1 MSDDD
6 ESQARGAT
14 DPEAA
19 AAPAGSEG
27 DDDLFAGTLIDDAEA
42 AAPTVATSD
51 PAASAA
57 PDPEETV
64 EAAAARPPDPAD
76 DRERSK
82 YRHDLRTP
90 FNMIIGYSEMLL
102 EDAEDQEDD
111 FLLGKLEQLLG
122 DGRSLLALL
131 NKLVSPASAGANQ
144 ALVSREFLPSL
155 ARLVNQVERL
165 RGECSRAERD
175 DVLADVDRILK
186 SVRDLDELVA
196 AGYLDRAMGV
206 GEAPAAAPEPS
217 PAPTAD
223 AAAPDASDDADSDAD
238 DAAADDD
245 DPFADTFVEDGDA
258 GDGSGE
264 GDAYLDLDLGDEPES
279 APQAPIEVPEEDDE
293 DKPNSSIQRST
304 AAQYRHDLR
313 TPFNLIIGYSEM
325 LIEDAEVEGDEF
337 LLSHLHR
344 ILGDSQS
351 LLALVDEILDPSSRG
366 PSQER
371 LNRDLLFPLSHL
383 LSHVERLREQCEQ
396 GERDDVLPDIDRILK
411 AVRRLDQLVAT
422 GTINKAA
429 GAARTDPEYAAA
441 RTGTGAAAARSG
453 PGAVKT
459 PQLKKRSVVREKAET
474 GKILVVDDNESNRNM
489 LSRRLERQGH
499 TTRLAENGIKALE
512 KLRKEDFDLVLLD
525 VMMPEMD
532 GYEVL
537 ERLHNDDKLRGLPV
551 IMISALDQ
559 LDTVVRC
566 IELGAED
573 YLPKPFNPVVLRARI
588 GACLEK
594 KRLRDRE
601 RAYIKKLRIEQERSD
616 QLLLNILPRP
626 IANRLKEGQR
636 QIADYFPDVTVL
648 FCDLVGFTQISERLP
663 PAELVAMLNKIF
675 SMFDLLAEK
684 HGLEKIKTIG
694 DEYMI
699 AGGLP
704 MPRKDHAEAV
714 AEMALDM
721 LAVMDRFNAK
731 HNTNVRIRVGL
742 NCGPVTAGVI
752 GTKKFAY
759 DLWGDTVN
767 LASRMESHGIANAI
781 QVTEETY
788 RRLRHRYAFQR

>member
-1 MSDDD
+1 MRDDD
-6 ESQARGAT
+6 ET
-14 DPEAA
+14 PEGEDSS
-19 AAPAGSEG
+19 APEPEKAGEDAPPREEG
-27 DDDLFAGTLIDDAEA
+27 DSALVVAVVDAALAQPEDDLFA
-42 AAPTVATSD
+42 
-51 PAASAA
+51 
-57 PDPEETV
+57 
-64 EAAAARPPDPAD
+64 
-76 DRERSK
+76 
-82 YRHDLRTP
+82 
-90 FNMIIGYSEMLL
+90 
-102 EDAEDQEDD
+102 
-111 FLLGKLEQLLG
+111 
-122 DGRSLLALL
+122 
-131 NKLVSPASAGANQ
+131 
-144 ALVSREFLPSL
+144 
-155 ARLVNQVERL
+155 
-165 RGECSRAERD
+165 
-175 DVLADVDRILK
+175 
-186 SVRDLDELVA
+186 
-196 AGYLDRAMGV
+196 
-206 GEAPAAAPEPS
+206 
-217 PAPTAD
+217 
-223 AAAPDASDDADSDAD
+223 
-238 DAAADDD
+238 
-245 DPFADTFVEDGDA
+245 DTFDEG
-258 GDGSGE
+258 GSGE
-264 GDAYLDLDLGDEPES
+264 GETEIRGEEDGEYLDDALADDLNESQAPEPEIAEPPPPPVAEPS
-279 APQAPIEVPEEDDE
+279 APATATDA
-293 DKPNSSIQRST
+293 KTARSSASQF
-304 AAQYRHDLR
+304 RHDLR

-325 LIEDAEVEGDEF
+325 LIEDAEEEGDEF
-337 LLSHLHR
+337 LLANLHR
-344 ILGDSQS
+344 ILADAQA

-383 LSHVERLREQCEQ
+383 LNHVERLHQQCEQ
-396 GERDDVLPDIDRILK
+396 LDRTEILPDIDRILT

-422 GTINKAA
+422 GTINQAAVFARSDQEYKDAHTGA
-429 GAARTDPEYAAA
+429 GAAGNRPIIRRPALE
-441 RTGTGAAAARSG
+441 GKS
-453 PGAVKT
+453 
-459 PQLKKRSVVREKAET
+459 ET

-499 TTRLAENGIKALE
+499 TVQLADNGRRALE
-512 KLRKEDFDLVLLD
+512 MLRSGDFDLVLLD

-537 ERLHNDDKLRGLPV
+537 ERMHADDKLRGLPV

-601 RAYIKKLRIEQERSD
+601 RAYIKKLRHEQERSD

-636 QIADYFPDVTVL
+636 QIADFFPDVTVL
-648 FCDLVGFTQISERLP
+648 FCDLVGFTLISERLP
-663 PAELVAMLNKIF
+663 PADLVAMLNKIF

-694 DEYMI
+694 DEYM
-699 AGGLP
+699 AASGLP

-731 HNTNVRIRVGL
+731 HGTSIRIRVGL

-781 QVTEETY
+781 QVTEATY
-788 RRLRHRYAFQR
+788 KRLRHRYAFQRRGIIHVKGKGALCTYFLVGRRPAGVKAVVDSDENGAPAGA

>member
-1 MSDDD
+1 MRDDD
-6 ESQARGAT
+6 ESLTRNPT
-14 DPEAA
+14 DAESAEAA
-19 AAPAGSEG
+19 ATTEAPSDDTTVAAEGSNPAPPPAAPPQEDDD
-27 DDDLFAGTLIDDAEA
+27 DDDLFADTLIHDGDEVEV
-42 AAPTVATSD
+42 PAT
-51 PAASAA
+51 
-57 PDPEETV
+57 E
-64 EAAAARPPDPAD
+64 
-76 DRERSK
+76 
-82 YRHDLRTP
+82 L
-90 FNMIIGYSEMLL
+90 SED
-102 EDAEDQEDD
+102 EY
-111 FLLGKLEQLLG
+111 
-122 DGRSLLALL
+122 
-131 NKLVSPASAGANQ
+131 
-144 ALVSREFLPSL
+144 
-155 ARLVNQVERL
+155 
-165 RGECSRAERD
+165 
-175 DVLADVDRILK
+175 
-186 SVRDLDELVA
+186 LDEAFAEGL
-196 AGYLDRAMGV
+196 LDDGD
-206 GEAPAAAPEPS
+206 ESSAPATEPAPEPI
-217 PAPTAD
+217 APPQPMT
-223 AAAPDASDDADSDAD
+223 
-238 DAAADDD
+238 
-245 DPFADTFVEDGDA
+245 E
-258 GDGSGE
+258 E
-264 GDAYLDLDLGDEPES
+264 ES
-279 APQAPIEVPEEDDE
+279 
-293 DKPNSSIQRST
+293 SMQRST

-325 LIEDAEVEGDEF
+325 LIEDAEEDGDEF
-337 LLSHLHR
+337 LLSHLNR
-344 ILGDSQS
+344 TLTDAQS
-351 LLALVDEILDPSSRG
+351 LLNLVDEILDPSSRG

-396 GERDDVLPDIDRILK
+396 GERDDVLPDIERILK
-411 AVRRLDQLVAT
+411 AVRRLDQLVAM

-429 GAARTDPEYAAA
+429 GAARTDPEY
-441 RTGTGAAAARSG
+441 TAARSDTSD
-453 PGAVKT
+453 AAAKVKT
-459 PQLKKRSVVREKAET
+459 PQLKKRTVLAGKTET

-499 TTRLAENGIKALE
+499 TTRLAENGIRALE
-512 KLRKEDFDLVLLD
+512 KLRQEDFDLVLLD

-675 SMFDLLAEK
+675 SMFDLLVEK

-788 RRLRHRYAFQR
+788 RRLRHRFAFQRRGIIHVKGKGALCTYFLVGRRPGGKVES

>member
-1 MSDDD
+1 MRDDD
-6 ESQARGAT
+6 DTQANDERDES
-14 DPEAA
+14 DEV
-19 AAPAGSEG
+19 AAPAREG
-27 DDDLFAGTLIDDAEA
+27 DDSVLVDEAVSAADTPLDEDLFADTLIDDG
-42 AAPTVATSD
+42 AAPH
-51 PAASAA
+51 
-57 PDPEETV
+57 
-64 EAAAARPPDPAD
+64 
-76 DRERSK
+76 ERSV
-82 YRHDLRTP
+82 DE
-90 FNMIIGYSEMLL
+90 G
-102 EDAEDQEDD
+102 ED
-111 FLLGKLEQLLG
+111 
-122 DGRSLLALL
+122 
-131 NKLVSPASAGANQ
+131 
-144 ALVSREFLPSL
+144 
-155 ARLVNQVERL
+155 
-165 RGECSRAERD
+165 GE
-175 DVLADVDRILK
+175 
-186 SVRDLDELVA
+186 
-196 AGYLDRAMGV
+196 YLDDAFAEGLLDDES
-206 GEAPAAAPEPS
+206 GPAPEP
-217 PAPTAD
+217 A
-223 AAAPDASDDADSDAD
+223 
-238 DAAADDD
+238 
-245 DPFADTFVEDGDA
+245 
-258 GDGSGE
+258 
-264 GDAYLDLDLGDEPES
+264 DEPE
-279 APQAPIEVPEEDDE
+279 PEEAAEGSDE
-293 DKPNSSIQRST
+293 HGSHGEGGDKRST
-304 AAQYRHDLR
+304 AAQFRHDLR
-313 TPFNLIIGYSEM
+313 TPFNLIIGFSEM
-325 LIEDAEVEGDEF
+325 LIEDAEEEGDEF
-337 LLSHLHR
+337 LLAHLQR
-344 ILGDSQS
+344 ILTDAQS
-351 LLALVDEILDPSSRG
+351 LLALIDEILDPSSRG

-383 LSHVERLREQCEQ
+383 LNHVERFQQLCEQ
-396 GERDDVLPDIDRILK
+396 AERDDVLPDIGRILT

-422 GTINKAA
+422 GAINKAA
-429 GAARTDPEYAAA
+429 DSARTDPEYKAA
-441 RTGTGAAAARSG
+441 RTGTGAAAG
-453 PGAVKT
+453 VKT
-459 PQLKKRSVVREKAET
+459 PQLKKRTVVEAKSET

-499 TTRLAENGIKALE
+499 TTRVAENGLRALE
-512 KLRKEDFDLVLLD
+512 KLREEDFDLVLLD

-537 ERLHNDDKLRGLPV
+537 ERLHADDKLRGLPV

-601 RAYIKKLRIEQERSD
+601 RAYIKRLRVEQERSD
-616 QLLLNILPRP
+616 QLLLNVLPRP

-694 DEYMI
+694 DEYM
-699 AGGLP
+699 AASGLP

-788 RRLRHRYAFQR
+788 RRLRHRYAFQRRGIIHVKGKGALCTYFLVGRRPAGAKSPSGDDADE

>member
-1 MSDDD
+1 M
-6 ESQARGAT
+6 
-14 DPEAA
+14 
-19 AAPAGSEG
+19 
-27 DDDLFAGTLIDDAEA
+27 
-42 AAPTVATSD
+42 
-51 PAASAA
+51 
-57 PDPEETV
+57 
-64 EAAAARPPDPAD
+64 
-76 DRERSK
+76 
-82 YRHDLRTP
+82 
-90 FNMIIGYSEMLL
+90 
-102 EDAEDQEDD
+102 
-111 FLLGKLEQLLG
+111 
-122 DGRSLLALL
+122 
-131 NKLVSPASAGANQ
+131 
-144 ALVSREFLPSL
+144 
-155 ARLVNQVERL
+155 
-165 RGECSRAERD
+165 
-175 DVLADVDRILK
+175 
-186 SVRDLDELVA
+186 
-196 AGYLDRAMGV
+196 
-206 GEAPAAAPEPS
+206 
-217 PAPTAD
+217 
-223 AAAPDASDDADSDAD
+223 
-238 DAAADDD
+238 
-245 DPFADTFVEDGDA
+245 
-258 GDGSGE
+258 
-264 GDAYLDLDLGDEPES
+264 
-279 APQAPIEVPEEDDE
+279 
-293 DKPNSSIQRST
+293 
-304 AAQYRHDLR
+304 
-313 TPFNLIIGYSEM
+313 
-325 LIEDAEVEGDEF
+325 
-337 LLSHLHR
+337 
-344 ILGDSQS
+344 
-351 LLALVDEILDPSSRG
+351 
-366 PSQER
+366 
-371 LNRDLLFPLSHL
+371 
-383 LSHVERLREQCEQ
+383 
-396 GERDDVLPDIDRILK
+396 LPDIDRILK

-788 RRLRHRYAFQR
+788 RRLRHRYAFQRRGIIHVKGKGALCTYFLVGRRPGSKGEARSRPS